1 MYENDDTQ
9 FSSLGSCP
17 QFHEINFHVPPRA
30 YTMEDMDEKVLKA
43 IIVVCV
49 VIIVVLVLSLI

>member
-1 MYENDDTQ
+1 M
-9 FSSLGSCP
+9 
-17 QFHEINFHVPPRA
+17 A
-30 YTMEDMDEKVLKA
+30 ADMDEKVLKT